1 MMNKE
6 RAYKILNLED
16 KSRNDGSV
24 ITSRDVE
31 KSYQG
36 AAPLAVIP
44 DKGGTKEE
52 FLQLQSARRTALG
65 EREHLGPSSRGRS
78 GENHHH
84 HRHFVSSKTFPK
96 HLKLMLGSLVVVV
109 CGLNAAKLS
118 AKERKKKRS
127 PGVRAAL
134 GLDANKE
141 ESK

>member
-31 KSYQG
+31 RSYRE
-36 AAPLAVIP
+36 LLHSRHP

-65 EREHLGPSSRGRS
+65 EREHLG
-78 GENHHH
+78 
-84 HRHFVSSKTFPK
+84 
-96 HLKLMLGSLVVVV
+96 LSLIHI
-109 CGLNAAKLS
+109 
-118 AKERKKKRS
+118 
-127 PGVRAAL
+127 
-134 GLDANKE
+134 
-141 ESK
+141 

>member
-31 KSYQG
+31 KSYRE
-36 AAPLAVIP
+36 LLHSRHP

-65 EREHLGPSSRGRS
+65 EQEHLGPSSRGRS

-118 AKERKKKRS
+118 AKRGRRSGLPECERR
-127 PGVRAAL
+127 
-134 GLDANKE
+134 
-141 ESK
+141 

>member
-1 MMNKE
+1 MNKE

-31 KSYQG
+31 KSYRE
-36 AAPLAVIP
+36 LLHSRHP

-65 EREHLGPSSRGRS
+65 EQEHLGPSSRGRS

-84 HRHFVSSKTFPK
+84 HLAEVVLRIIIIIIIIIDT
-96 HLKLMLGSLVVVV
+96 LSLQ
-109 CGLNAAKLS
+109 
-118 AKERKKKRS
+118 RRS
-127 PGVRAAL
+127 R
-134 GLDANKE
+134 
-141 ESK
+141 ST

>member
-31 KSYQG
+31 KSYRE
-36 AAPLAVIP
+36 LLNSKHP

>member
-1 MMNKE
+1 MNKE

-31 KSYQG
+31 KSYRE
-36 AAPLAVIP
+36 LLHSRHP

-65 EREHLGPSSRGRS
+65 EQQLSVPSSRGRS

-109 CGLNAAKLS
+109 FGLNAAKLS

-141 ESK
+141 GSK